1 MATMADNVIAAGVEN
16 RPPMLE
22 KGMYDRSFQFKMI
35 DGAATKNSVA
45 ERRLQTLANLTPE
58 EKLRKTCDIKA
69 LNNIILGLPI
79 DIYTLV
85 NHVTPR

>member
-22 KGMYDRSFQFKMI
+22 KGMYDT
-35 DGAATKNSVA
+35 TKNSVA